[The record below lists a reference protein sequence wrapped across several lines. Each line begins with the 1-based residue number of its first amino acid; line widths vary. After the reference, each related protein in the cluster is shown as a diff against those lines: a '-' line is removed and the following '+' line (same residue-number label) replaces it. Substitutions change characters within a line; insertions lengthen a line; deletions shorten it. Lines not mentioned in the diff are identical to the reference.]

1 MASEKTAK
9 ETNQTNETGEPTQTG
24 GEITRFFA
32 TKVPSAWFGGEL
44 RVDWDDEEIVCV
56 GVLPGGT
63 APDSFREHTR
73 AERMAIAAEA
83 EGRFR
88 RKVSWGV
95 ERDGVTTM
103 FTNLSTPVMTRLRL
117 PERSVLD
124 TLIRGGIARSRSEAL
139 AWCVKLVGRHQSE
152 WLADL
157 RDALAGVEHVR
168 AEGPTLI

>member
-1 MASEKTAK
+1 MPAEKTAK
-9 ETNQTNETGEPTQTG
+9 ESNEATGTKESSTG
-24 GEITRFFA
+24 GITPFFA
-32 TKVPSAWFGGEL
+32 TKVPNAWFGGDL
-44 RVDWDDEEIVCV
+44 HLDWDEEEVVCV
-56 GVLPGGT
+56 GVLPPGT
-63 APDSFREHTR
+63 SPESFREQTR
-73 AERMAIAAEA
+73 AERMAIATEAEA
-83 EGRFR
+83 RFR

-117 PERSVLD
+117 PERAVLD
-124 TLIRGGIARSRSEAL
+124 TLIRGGIARSRSDAL

-157 RDALAGVEHVR
+157 REALAGVEHVR